1 MIKDLERLKYLRIL
15 QEDGSYYG
23 DIPLAIDAKNVSMQN
38 KNDLQSTIGTINYK
52 TQGSITQNLDRLSRQ
67 INNCLTQVEVDKTLS
82 KSDIPADSASVG
94 QRFLTVEEEINSMG
108 LDINDLGLYQDYST
122 GYVYLTYKG
131 RKGNQGIPLAILKN
145 TINQNVDDYVDAQ
158 IDKIDK
164 ELPITVYIDSTL
176 GNIFT
181 SKTANTVLTAYVYK
195 GSKNITNTVSN
206 FTWKKYDQYGIL
218 DESWTKTNTGNVI
231 TLTPDQ
237 VISKAIIRCQVET
250 N

>member
-1 MIKDLERLKYLRIL
+1 MNQLERLKYLRIL

-23 DIPLAIDAKNVSMQN
+23 DIPLAIDAHNVSMQN
-38 KNDLQSTIGTINYK
+38 KFDLQSTIGDIDYSTEQDITTNLRKIKDKIEGIDGNLLSIEK
-52 TQGSITQNLDRLSRQ
+52 T
-67 INNCLTQVEVDKTLS
+67 K
-82 KSDIPADSASVG
+82 ADSAQINTKVDN
-94 QRFLTVEEEINSMG
+94 LTTFVESLD
-108 LDINDLGLYQDYST
+108 LDINNLGLYQDYNT

-131 RKGNQGIPLAILKN
+131 QRGTQGIPLAILKGQ
-145 TINQNVDDYVDAQ
+145 INQNVDDYVDKQ

-164 ELPITVYIDSTL
+164 ELPVTIYIDSSL
-176 GNIFT
+176 GNILT
-181 SKTANTVLTAYVYK
+181 NKNANTVLTAYVYK

-218 DESWTKTNTGNVI
+218 DESWTKKNTGNVI

-237 VISKAIIRCQVET
+237 VISKAIIRCEVET

>member
-1 MIKDLERLKYLRIL
+1 MNQLERLKYLRIL

-23 DIPLAIDAKNVSMQN
+23 DIPLAIDAHNVSMQN
-38 KNDLQSTIGTINYK
+38 KFDLQSTIGDIDYSTEQDITTNLRK
-52 TQGSITQNLDRLSRQ
+52 IKDKIEGIDENLLSIEET
-67 INNCLTQVEVDKTLS
+67 K
-82 KSDIPADSASVG
+82 ADSAQINTKVDN
-94 QRFLTVEEEINSMG
+94 LTTFVESLD
-108 LDINDLGLYQDYST
+108 LDINNLGLYQDYNT

-131 RKGNQGIPLAILKN
+131 QRGTQGIPLAILKGQ
-145 TINQNVDDYVDAQ
+145 INQNVDDYVDKQ

-164 ELPITVYIDSTL
+164 ELPVTIYIDSSL
-176 GNIFT
+176 GNILT
-181 SKTANTVLTAYVYK
+181 NKNANTVLTAYVYK

-218 DESWTKTNTGNVI
+218 DESWTKKNTGNVI

-237 VISKAIIRCQVET
+237 VISKAIIRCEVET